1 MGQEV
6 LLDRPREVTDV
17 SRLAALLVL
26 TGAFAPAAVMG
37 AMPVVAPVVI
47 VCLALVLAVSAFEPP
62 EAEAVASEPP
72 SARAPLP

>member
-1 MGQEV
+1 
-6 LLDRPREVTDV
+6 VTAV

-47 VCLALVLAVSAFEPP
+47 VCL
-62 EAEAVASEPP
+62 
-72 SARAPLP
+72 